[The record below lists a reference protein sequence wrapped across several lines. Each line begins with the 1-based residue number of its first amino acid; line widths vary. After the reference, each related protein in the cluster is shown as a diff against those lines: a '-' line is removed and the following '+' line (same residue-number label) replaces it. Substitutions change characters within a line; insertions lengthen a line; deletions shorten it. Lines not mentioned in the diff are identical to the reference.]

1 MFIFP
6 VPMLL
11 WALQPLSALIGGIIA
26 FRGLRSGHDPVLV
39 RAAKMIVAIPP
50 LLAVT
55 SGLLL
60 TGGQDLDMLF
70 SFPTICS
77 VAAMASIVA
86 GERYR
91 LRVGPPDDGSVRLK

>member
-1 MFIFP
+1 MFAFP

-11 WALQPLSALIGGIIA
+11 SALQPLTALIGGIIA

-50 LLAVT
+50 LLTVT
-55 SGLLL
+55 FGLLL
-60 TGGQDLDMLF
+60 TRGEDLDVLF
-70 SFPTICS
+70 SIPTLCS

-91 LRVGPPDDGSVRLK
+91 LRVGPPR